1 MTKMTK
7 KVALSTAMTAL
18 ETVEFAEKE
27 AVMEKLA
34 SMLAQVEK
42 EASREKSKGPKA
54 LAKEAE
60 GVAFAQKVREFV
72 AEREGVS
79 AKECAV
85 EFSVSPQKVS
95 AALSKLVKAG
105 EVKRE
110 VVKGKAVFTA

>member
-7 KVALSTAMTAL
+7 KVALSKAIEAL
-18 ETVEFAEKE
+18 REREEFGE
-27 AVMEKLA
+27 VVEKLEA
-34 SMLAQVEK
+34 MLAQVEK

-72 AEREGVS
+72 AKHEGVS

-85 EFSVSPQKVS
+85 EFGVSPQKVS

-110 VVKGKAVFTA
+110 VVKGKAVFSA

>member
-34 SMLAQVEK
+34 AMLAQVEK
-42 EASREKSKGPKA
+42 EAARERKAGPKA
-54 LAKEAE
+54 QAKAAE
-60 GVAFAQKVREFV
+60 KAEFSVKVREFV
-72 AEREGVS
+72 AAGEGVT
-79 AKECAV
+79 AKEVAA
-85 EFSVSPQKVS
+85 EFGVSPQKVS
-95 AALSKLVKAG
+95 PVLTALVKAG
-105 EVKRE
+105 EVQRE

>member
-7 KVALSTAMTAL
+7 KVALSKAIEAL
-18 ETVEFAEKE
+18 REREEFGE
-27 AVMEKLA
+27 VVEKLEA
-34 SMLAQVEK
+34 MLAQVEK

-72 AEREGVS
+72 AKREGVS

-85 EFSVSPQKVS
+85 EFGVSPQKVS

>member
-7 KVALSTAMTAL
+7 KVALSKAIEAL
-18 ETVEFAEKE
+18 REREEFGE
-27 AVMEKLA
+27 VVEKLEA
-34 SMLAQVEK
+34 MLAQVEK
-42 EASREKSKGPKA
+42 ESTREKSKGPKA

-85 EFSVSPQKVS
+85 EFGVSPQKVS

>member
-7 KVALSTAMTAL
+7 KVALSKAIEAL
-18 ETVEFAEKE
+18 REREEFGE
-27 AVMEKLA
+27 VVEKLEA
-34 SMLAQVEK
+34 MLAQVEK

-85 EFSVSPQKVS
+85 EFGVSPQKVS

-110 VVKGKAVFTA
+110 IVKGKAVFTA